1 MKQLDPPHTE
11 LLHKFMLLKIVNQKY
26 QDSILLILQSLQS
39 GYFNQEQSEQL
50 NQAIQKEV
58 EVEQKIVRQM
68 AQIEM
73 MLNAID

>member
-1 MKQLDPPHTE
+1 
-11 LLHKFMLLKIVNQKY
+11 MLLKIVNQKY